1 MMMSL
6 PSERTSRDLDDEELL
21 GIGKEVLDMEA
32 AEISRAS
39 ARLGNELVQAARLIQ
54 SCKGRLVVVGMGK
67 SGIIGR
73 KIAATLASLGT
84 PAFFLHAAE
93 GAHGDLG
100 MVCREDVGLFISH
113 SGKTREVLE
122 LLPFFSRL
130 GAPIVAISGDS
141 KSPLAAEA
149 DIYLNSGIEKEADPL
164 NLAPTSS
171 TSVQLAIG
179 DALAGMVTELKNLQK
194 EDFALFHPAG
204 SLGKTLL
211 TRVSD
216 LMGKDDNM
224 PVVGENA
231 SVSEALFEITSKG
244 YGATTVVDCKNGNLA
259 GIFTDGD
266 LRRLME
272 RKGCSCLEER
282 IGDVMIKTPM
292 VISPNKLAAE
302 AMHVMEQHEVSVLV
316 AVEDGKPVG
325 MIHIHEI
332 LKAGVA

>member
-6 PSERTSRDLDDEELL
+6 PRERTSRELDDEELL
-21 GIGKEVLDMEA
+21 HIGKSVLDMEA

-39 ARLGNELVQAARLIQ
+39 ARLGKELVQAARLIQ
-54 SCKGRLVVVGMGK
+54 NCKGRLVVVGMGK

-84 PAFFLHAAE
+84 PSFFLHAAE

-113 SGKTREVLE
+113 SGKTQEVLK

-130 GAPIVAISGDS
+130 GAPIVAISGDGN
-141 KSPLAAEA
+141 SPLAKEA
-149 DIYLNSGIEKEADPL
+149 DVYLDSGITREADPL

-211 TRVSD
+211 TRVRD
-216 LMGKDDNM
+216 LMGKDDNL
-224 PVVGENA
+224 PVVEEDA
-231 SVSEALFEITSKG
+231 SVGKALFEITSKG
-244 YGATTVVDCKNGNLA
+244 YGATAIVNGGSGDLV

-272 RKGCSCLEER
+272 RKGCSCLECK
-282 IGDVMIKTPM
+282 IGDVMGKEPK
-292 VISPNKLAAE
+292 VIAPDKLAAE
-302 AMHVMEQHEVSVLV
+302 AMRMMEQNEISVLI
-316 AVEDGKPVG
+316 AVEGGKPVG